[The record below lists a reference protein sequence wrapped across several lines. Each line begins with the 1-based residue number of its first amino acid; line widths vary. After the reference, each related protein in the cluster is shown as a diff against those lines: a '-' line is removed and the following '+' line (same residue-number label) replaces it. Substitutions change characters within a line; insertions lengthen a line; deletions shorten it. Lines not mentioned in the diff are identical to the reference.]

1 MKTRLASD
9 QDAANQ
15 VAQIFQEILATLPSG
30 CASLLHIEEE
40 EGKDHP
46 AEVSLL
52 PSNAASAPFG
62 ASFFSGRLYG
72 AFFGRPP
79 LITNYEAPWE
89 LNLRCSDDLEKHFAV
104 LKKMCEAVVAGKC
117 QHRIGTL
124 SLTGMIRASDGSIFR
139 VVDLSVFRPRLV
151 RKIVVYEPYKAGF
164 EAAAP
169 SSSTQSV

>member
-89 LNLRCSDDLEKHFAV
+89 LNLRCSDDLEKITGAVMIRMEEAELEKRFGTEYSRYQRSVPAV
-104 LKKMCEAVVAGKC
+104 L
-117 QHRIGTL
+117 
-124 SLTGMIRASDGSIFR
+124 
-139 VVDLSVFRPRLV
+139 PRMH
-151 RKIVVYEPYKAGF
+151 
-164 EAAAP
+164 
-169 SSSTQSV
+169 Q

>member
-1 MKTRLASD
+1 MTTRLASD

-15 VAQIFQEILATLPSG
+15 VAQMFQEILATLPSG
-30 CASLLHIEEE
+30 CASLLLIEEE

-46 AEVSLL
+46 AAVSLL

-62 ASFFSGRLYG
+62 ALFFSGRLYG

-79 LITNYEAPWE
+79 FITNYEAPWE

-124 SLTGMIRASDGSIFR
+124 SLTGTIRASDGSIFR